1 MSERQRQQTDDVDD
15 VDLSVDVGTGLDDSS
30 GGFDEPVEPPAES
43 DTSRGTIGSFYDRT
57 LGSVLSSRGLV
68 VALVVTLVFTV
79 LSGLI
84 PFLGLLG
91 NILGIGVAGFVYG
104 AIASESR
111 YVELLVAGGV
121 VGGGSA
127 LLGNLLVITF
137 GSMTGLLGAGLAGGA
152 IAAVVGHYFGRDFRD
167 GLTREV

>member
-15 VDLSVDVGTGLDDSS
+15 VDLSVDVGTGLDDSP
-30 GGFDEPVEPPAES
+30 GGLDEPVEPPAES
-43 DTSRGTIGSFYDRT
+43 DTSRGTIGSLYDRT

-68 VALVVTLVFTV
+68 VALVLTLVFTV

-91 NILGIGVAGFVYG
+91 NVLGIGVAGFVYG

-111 YVELLVAGGV
+111 YVELLVAGGA

-137 GSMTGLLGAGLAGGA
+137 GSMTGLFGAGLAGGA